1 MNYTQEMNLSSKSGY
16 CMPFEERNGEV
27 RVLLG
32 YGKQKHPETGSD
44 FFHHGVDFATNRY
57 ILAAVADGTVTGIGT
72 RPTHGLYLVIRY
84 GEYEVAYAHL
94 AHVLASFGTKVKAG
108 SVVAVSGK
116 LLHVETKYNGEE
128 IDPIDFLTMIYG
140 NLKMTAQGGNGGLPE
155 IETLETDIPT
165 DYDDDRQEVEELML
179 RFYPEYL
186 SEVADGLYTV
196 PERTEQ
202 SLRNIFSLSAVKSY
216 FYETIPSLANPLGI
230 GGRCLPVAVKVQNL
244 LIADFLNYL
253 AMRHRIFLSTWSES
267 DKKKVLTG
275 P

>member
-1 MNYTQEMNLSSKSGY
+1 
-16 CMPFEERNGEV
+16 MPFEERNGEV

-57 ILAAVADGTVTGIGT
+57 ILVAVADGTVTGIGT

-84 GEYEVAYAHL
+84 GEYEVTYAHL

-186 SEVADGLYTV
+186 SEVADGLYAV

-244 LIADFLNYL
+244 LIEDFLNYL
-253 AMRHRIFLSTWSES
+253 ALRHRIFLSTWSES